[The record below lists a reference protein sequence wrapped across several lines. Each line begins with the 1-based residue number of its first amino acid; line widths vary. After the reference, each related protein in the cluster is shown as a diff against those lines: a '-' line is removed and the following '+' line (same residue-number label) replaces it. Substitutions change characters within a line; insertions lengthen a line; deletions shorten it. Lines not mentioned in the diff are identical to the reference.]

1 MESGDEEEMIEN
13 NFYDDESD
21 PKDIEQNS
29 SNINNPKISN
39 TKPQNN
45 NLTNSNIS
53 QVKYANTSKI
63 SSKQNPNLITKIN
76 NSNPPACVL
85 KVRMRNPDEFTSE
98 ESELLNSWKEWSLE
112 DIIHRL
118 NSAKWSVCLGASGPF
133 GEIVFL
139 KLLEAANNPNIP
151 FELIEKVVHIT
162 LRTRVDD
169 IVSDNVFGMAGLF
182 EGKQIIC
189 DFFKEFI
196 KHGKNDDRYY
206 NLIYEMLTYQ
216 TVEDTSL
223 PLGYQIRKYTG
234 WEGEVFAKLPA
245 EIQEQLS
252 GESFYANKGDTCYAL
267 LSDASLGM

>member
-1 MESGDEEEMIEN
+1 MESGNKEEMIKN
-13 NFYDDESD
+13 NFYDDESN

-29 SNINNPKISN
+29 SNINNTKISN

-85 KVRMRNPDEFTSE
+85 KVRMRNPDDFTSADV
-98 ESELLNSWKEWSLE
+98 ELLNGWKEWSLE

-118 NSAKWSVCLGASGPF
+118 NSAKWSACLGASGPF

-223 PLGYQIRKYTG
+223 PLGYQIRKCTG

-252 GESFYANKGDTCYAL
+252 GESFYANKGDTCYSL

>member
-1 MESGDEEEMIEN
+1 MESGNKEEMIKN
-13 NFYDDESD
+13 NFYDDESN

-45 NLTNSNIS
+45 NLTNSYIS

-85 KVRMRNPDEFTSE
+85 KVRMRNPDDFTSADV
-98 ESELLNSWKEWSLE
+98 ELLNGWKEWTLE

-118 NSAKWSVCLGASGPF
+118 NSTKWSACLGASGPF

-182 EGKQIIC
+182 DGKQIIC

-223 PLGYQIRKYTG
+223 PLGYQIRKCTG
-234 WEGEVFAKLPA
+234 REGEVFAKLPA

-252 GESFYANKGDTCYAL
+252 GESFYANKGDTCYSL

>member
-1 MESGDEEEMIEN
+1 MESGDEEEMIKN
-13 NFYDDESD
+13 NFYDDESN

-29 SNINNPKISN
+29 SNINNTKISN

-85 KVRMRNPDEFTSE
+85 KVRMRNPDDFTSE
-98 ESELLNSWKEWSLE
+98 DAELLNGWKEWSLE

-118 NSAKWSVCLGASGPF
+118 NSAKWSACLGASGPF

-223 PLGYQIRKYTG
+223 PLGYQIRKCTG

-252 GESFYANKGDTCYAL
+252 GESFYANKGDTCYSL

>member
-1 MESGDEEEMIEN
+1 
-13 NFYDDESD
+13 
-21 PKDIEQNS
+21 
-29 SNINNPKISN
+29 
-39 TKPQNN
+39 
-45 NLTNSNIS
+45 
-53 QVKYANTSKI
+53 
-63 SSKQNPNLITKIN
+63 
-76 NSNPPACVL
+76 
-85 KVRMRNPDEFTSE
+85 MRNPEDFTSADV
-98 ESELLNSWKEWSLE
+98 ELLNGWKEWSLE

-118 NSAKWSVCLGASGPF
+118 NSTKWSACLGASGPF

-182 EGKQIIC
+182 DGKQIIC

-223 PLGYQIRKYTG
+223 PLGYQIRKCTG

-252 GESFYANKGDTCYAL
+252 GESFYANKGDTCYSL

>member
-13 NFYDDESD
+13 NFYDDESN

-85 KVRMRNPDEFTSE
+85 KVRMRNPDDFTSADV
-98 ESELLNSWKEWSLE
+98 ELLNGWKEWSLE

-118 NSAKWSVCLGASGPF
+118 NSAKWSTCLGASGPF

-223 PLGYQIRKYTG
+223 PLGYQIRKCNG

-252 GESFYANKGDTCYAL
+252 GESFYANKGDTCYSL

>member
-1 MESGDEEEMIEN
+1 MESGDEEEIIEN
-13 NFYDDESD
+13 NFYDDESN

-29 SNINNPKISN
+29 SNINNTKISN

-85 KVRMRNPDEFTSE
+85 KVRMRNPDDFTSADV
-98 ESELLNSWKEWSLE
+98 ELLNGWKEWSLE

-118 NSAKWSVCLGASGPF
+118 NSAKWSACLGASGPF

-223 PLGYQIRKYTG
+223 PLGYQIRKCTG

-245 EIQEQLS
+245 EIQEQLRS
-252 GESFYANKGDTCYAL
+252 ESFYANKGDTCYSL

>member
-13 NFYDDESD
+13 NFYDDESN

-29 SNINNPKISN
+29 SNINNTKISN

-53 QVKYANTSKI
+53 QVKYDNTSKI

-85 KVRMRNPDEFTSE
+85 KVRMRNPDDFTS
-98 ESELLNSWKEWSLE
+98 SDVELLNGWKEWSLE

-118 NSAKWSVCLGASGPF
+118 NSAKWSACLGASGPF

-223 PLGYQIRKYTG
+223 PLGYQIRKCTG

-252 GESFYANKGDTCYAL
+252 GESFYANKGDTCYSL

>member
-85 KVRMRNPDEFTSE
+85 KVRMRNPDDFTSE
-98 ESELLNSWKEWSLE
+98 DAELLKGWKEWSLE

-118 NSAKWSVCLGASGPF
+118 NSAKWSACLGASGPF

-223 PLGYQIRKYTG
+223 PLGYQIRKCTG
-234 WEGEVFAKLPA
+234 WDGEVFAKLPS
-245 EIQEQLS
+245 EMQEQLS
-252 GESFYANKGDTCYAL
+252 GESFYANKGDTCYSL

>member
-1 MESGDEEEMIEN
+1 MESGNKEEMIKN
-13 NFYDDESD
+13 NFYDDESN

-29 SNINNPKISN
+29 SNINNTKISN

-85 KVRMRNPDEFTSE
+85 KVRMRNPDDFTSADV
-98 ESELLNSWKEWSLE
+98 ELLNGWKEWSLE

-118 NSAKWSVCLGASGPF
+118 NSTKWSVCLGASGPF

-182 EGKQIIC
+182 EGKQLIC

-223 PLGYQIRKYTG
+223 PLGYQIRKCTG

-252 GESFYANKGDTCYAL
+252 GESFYANKGDTCYSL

>member
-85 KVRMRNPDEFTSE
+85 KVRMRNPDDFTSADV
-98 ESELLNSWKEWSLE
+98 ELLNGWKEWSLE

-118 NSAKWSVCLGASGPF
+118 NSAKWSACLGASGPF

-151 FELIEKVVHIT
+151 FELIEKVVHTT

-182 EGKQIIC
+182 DGKQIIC

-223 PLGYQIRKYTG
+223 PLGYQIRKCTG

-245 EIQEQLS
+245 EIQEQLRS
-252 GESFYANKGDTCYAL
+252 ESFYANKGDTCYSL